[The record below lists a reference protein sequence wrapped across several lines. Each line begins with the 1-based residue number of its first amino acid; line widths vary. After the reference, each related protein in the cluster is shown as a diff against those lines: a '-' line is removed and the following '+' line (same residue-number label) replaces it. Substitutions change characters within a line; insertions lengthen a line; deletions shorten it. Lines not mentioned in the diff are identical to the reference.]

1 MSAGPHPGL
10 PLGRTEQRRR
20 AAGLLL
26 LSPGA
31 LLLAGL
37 FLVPLALVAIY
48 SVMTRGTYGG
58 VIWRLD
64 FDSYARILGLPN
76 EAELRDWDFIYFGV
90 FFRTA
95 LIAAATALIALFVG
109 YPTAW
114 FIARQPPRRRSAL
127 LLLITLP
134 FFVNAL
140 VRIYAW
146 MLILRSD
153 GLANNIL
160 IGLGL
165 IRDPLNLIYT
175 PGAIV
180 LSMVYQYLPFMVLPL
195 YASIEKLDPRLV
207 EASFDLGAV
216 RFTTFRRII
225 VPLTWPGIA
234 AGLVLT
240 FVPAFGNFIA
250 PTLIG
255 GSKQLQVGTLLAQA
269 FLSARDWPFGS
280 AVATVLSLIVVA
292 ALVFM
297 VKSDKGPA
305 DGKARS

>member
-1 MSAGPHPGL
+1 MSAAPPISRL
-10 PLGRTEQRRR
+10 ERRR
-20 AAGLLL
+20 RQGGLALL
-26 LSPGA
+26 TPSA
-31 LLLAGL
+31 LLLICL
-37 FLVPLALVAIY
+37 FLVPLGLVATY
-48 SVMTRGTYGG
+48 SIMTRGTYGG
-58 VIWRLD
+58 VVWQVD
-64 FDSYARILGLPN
+64 FDSYAKIFGLPN
-76 EAELRDWDFIYFGV
+76 EDELRDWDFIYFGV
-90 FFRTA
+90 FLRTA
-95 LIAAATALIALFVG
+95 VIAGTTAILALLIG
-109 YPTAW
+109 YPAAW
-114 FIARQPPRRRSAL
+114 FIARAPRRRRSAL

-160 IGLGL
+160 IWLGL
-165 IRDPLNLIYT
+165 IKEPLTLIYT

-207 EASFDLGAV
+207 EASFDLGAA
-216 RFTTFRRII
+216 RFTTFRRVI

-269 FLSARDWPFGS
+269 FLSARDWPFGA
-280 AVATVLSLIVVA
+280 AVSTVLGLIVLA
-292 ALVFM
+292 ALIFM
-297 VKSDKGPA
+297 VRSDRGAAGKGGRP
-305 DGKARS
+305 